1 MPTDP
6 WAGIDLDLRLEAAV
20 GLMRRAG
27 DLALSRL
34 PPPGAPQATLKGA
47 QDWLTEADGAV
58 ENFLG
63 QRIGELFPEDG
74 FQGEEGGH
82 LRPGQRRWVV
92 DPIDGTSNF
101 ARGGHRWCVSLGLIA
116 GKTPLLGV
124 LVAPTLGEVYA
135 ARHGGGAT
143 LNGRPIHAA
152 TTSDMTRAKVE
163 VGWSHRRPDSVFHG
177 ICHRVRASGAV
188 LCMGGSGAMGLADVA
203 SGRIDAYIEAHINL
217 WDVAAGL
224 SILTE
229 AGAYVSP
236 FLEGPGPTEGDI
248 IVAAAPHV
256 AAAVRGVCDAG

>member
-1 MPTDP
+1 MIPD
-6 WAGIDLDLRLEAAV
+6 ADLDARLEAAV
-20 GLMRRAG
+20 GLMRAAA

-34 PPPGAPQATLKGA
+34 PPPGAPQATLKGV

-58 ENFLG
+58 EKFLG

-92 DPIDGTSNF
+92 DPIDGTANF
-101 ARGGHRWCVSLGLIA
+101 ARGGTRWCVSLGLIEDA
-116 GKTPLLGV
+116 TPLLGV

-135 ARHGGGAT
+135 ARRGGGAT

-152 TTSDMTRAKVE
+152 TTSDMTRATIE
-163 VGWSHRRPDSVFHG
+163 VGWSRRRPDSVFHG
-177 ICHRVRASGAV
+177 YCNKVRAAGAA
-188 LCMGGSGAMGLADVA
+188 LRLGGSGAMGLADVA
-203 SGRIDAYIEAHINL
+203 SGRIDAYVEAHINL

-224 SILTE
+224 TILAE

-236 FLEGPGPTEGDI
+236 FLSGPGPTEGDMI
-248 IVAAAPHV
+248 LAAAPHV
-256 AAAVRGVCDAG
+256 AAAMRGLCDAA